1 MDVTFNMDVFDDVP
15 SGVVINDDAGYHHY
29 YKLDDARG
37 VTVDAISLTGNGSL
51 YIMRCPA
58 CLHTVAQHS
67 DYTTCNGRVPNYCPE
82 CGQHLAKD

>member
-15 SGVVINDDAGYHHY
+15 NSVVIKDEAGDHHY
-29 YKLDDARG
+29 YKLDDARS
-37 VTVDAISLTGNGSL
+37 VTVDVISLSNDGSL

-67 DYTTCNGRVPNYCPE
+67 DYTMCNGRVPNYCTE